1 MSSVVSSVVPSAAVP
16 SDDAR
21 DGAAHARVLC
31 EVLEGR
37 VRPPGRH
44 APRDSRYARV
54 REQPMTKGRGAA
66 APCAEQQGCW
76 QAAPPRFVS
85 RPPRFVRRP
94 PRCVS
99 RRSRLGGGGP
109 LGAVRRASQWASF
122 GGGAFGGGGFGGGGF
137 DMRPRVVLALS
148 WAFRSVRR
156 SVRFASPAGRARA
169 QHGARSGAQ
178 YGAEPFAHGGE
189 SASDGEGCLMRVAI
203 RGHQRSSAC
212 IKAHQRP
219 SVVISVHQSPSA
231 FIRGHQWSSVVISG
245 HQWQSEVIRGHQ
257 KPTCTTPML
266 SVRSIRGRGNGAG
279 CASN

>member
-85 RPPRFVRRP
+85 RPPRFV
-94 PRCVS
+94 S
-99 RRSRLGGGGP
+99 RRSRLWGGGP

-156 SVRFASPAGRARA
+156 SVHFASPAGRARA

-257 KPTCTTPML
+257 NPTCTTPML

>member
-85 RPPRFVRRP
+85 RPPRFV
-94 PRCVS
+94 S
-99 RRSRLGGGGP
+99 RRSRLWGGGP

-137 DMRPRVVLALS
+137 DMRPRVVLALF

-257 KPTCTTPML
+257 NPTCTTPML